1 MSQGLEQEVR
11 SWTGIGLEDQRE
23 QKWSKDQV
31 YDAPGRGADRLS
43 R

>member
-23 QKWSKDQV
+23 QKWSRDQV
-31 YDAPGRGADRLS
+31 YYAPEGGTDQLS